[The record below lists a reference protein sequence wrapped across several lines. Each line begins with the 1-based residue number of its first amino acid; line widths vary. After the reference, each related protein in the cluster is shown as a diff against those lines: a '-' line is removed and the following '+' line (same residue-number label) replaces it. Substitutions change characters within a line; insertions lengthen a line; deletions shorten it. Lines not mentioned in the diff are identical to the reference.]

1 MMKLRKKIFNLIRD
15 FDFGRIGAEKF
26 CTSFY
31 ILYDLE
37 LAEDELLDWES
48 QILDDLSKLVD
59 RYSDV
64 KEDHVNYPETYITYD
79 QLKSATSEVVK
90 KLGLDYEKGNNK

>member
-1 MMKLRKKIFNLIRD
+1 MKLRKKIFKLITD
-15 FDFGRIGAEKF
+15 FYFGRIGAEKF

-37 LAEDELLDWES
+37 LAEDELTDLEN
-48 QILDDLSKLVD
+48 QILDDLSLIVD

-64 KEDHVNYPETYITYD
+64 EDDHIKYPGAYTTIE
-79 QLKSATSEVVK
+79 QLKYSTSEAFK
-90 KLGLDYEKGNNK
+90 KLGLHDEKKNK